1 MKVETVHSAPI
12 RIRHSARSSLNDTR
26 RSRPTNAD
34 LPLGTVDKFN
44 TFIVPMVYDTMGVL
58 LPWVSLSDDE
68 IVNMWNAVFGDSEHR
83 IDVGDNESNLFRVV
97 KSLVRPFV

>member
-1 MKVETVHSAPI
+1 
-12 RIRHSARSSLNDTR
+12 
-26 RSRPTNAD
+26 
-34 LPLGTVDKFN
+34 
-44 TFIVPMVYDTMGVL
+44 MVYDTMGVL

-83 IDVGDNESNLFRVV
+83 IDVGDNKSNLFRVV